1 MFFLNFLKKRK
12 ALKKDGFSFKMLYW
26 LIFAISCHVILFS
39 HFENVSYFDALWVT
53 LTTVFTVGYG
63 DMFARTVEGKLAT
76 MILIYGGGI
85 FIAAKII
92 GDWFEYLSVKINKQI
107 KGLWSYKMK
116 NHIVIINHP
125 SNNPTLFLTG
135 LIEEIS
141 KDSQFAGTEIVL
153 ISNLE
158 EIPSELIDKHVK
170 WVKGQIYDSNTLK
183 KANAIEAQ
191 AIYIL
196 ANSACDT
203 SFDSYALDII
213 DNLRANKSKAYIISE
228 CVKNENKKR
237 LIKNGANAVIK
248 VMHGYPGVASRA
260 LTVKGSQE
268 VLENL
273 FSEDNE
279 ECIRLDITNPTS
291 KSWKEIVMYCLDKEI
306 GTPIACLT
314 KEGEILT
321 SPLGKTMI
329 VTAIFVIAHSSGG
342 KNSIEMTWT

>member
-1 MFFLNFLKKRK
+1 MFFLSFLKKRK
-12 ALKKDGFSFKMLYW
+12 ALKKDGFSFKMLFW
-26 LIFAISCHVILFS
+26 LFFAITLHILLFA
-39 HFENVSYFDALWVT
+39 HFEKVSYFDALWVT

-63 DMFARTVEGKLAT
+63 DMFAKTVEGRLAT

-85 FIAAKII
+85 FIVAKII
-92 GDWFEYLSVKINKQI
+92 GDSFEHLSVKINKQL

-125 SNNPTLFLTG
+125 EHNPTLFLSG

-141 KDSQFAGTEIVL
+141 KDTNFTDIEIVL
-153 ISNLE
+153 ISSLE
-158 EIPSELIDKHVK
+158 ELPSELTDKHIK
-170 WVKGQIYDSNTLK
+170 WVKGQIHDSAALK
-183 KANAIEAQ
+183 KANALEAQ
-191 AIYIL
+191 AIYVL

-213 DNLRANKSKAYIISE
+213 DNLRSNGCKSYIITE
-228 CVKNENKKR
+228 CVKHENKKR
-237 LIKNGANAVIK
+237 LIKNGADAVIK

-279 ECIRLDITNPTS
+279 ECIRLDISNPIP
-291 KSWKEIVMYCLDKEI
+291 KSWKEIVMFCLDKEI
-306 GTPIACLT
+306 GTPIACIT
-314 KEGEILT
+314 QDGAILT
-321 SPLGKTMI
+321 SPLGKTI
-329 VTAIFVIAHSSGG
+329 TASAIFVIANSSLG
-342 KNSIEMTWT
+342 KNSIQMTW

>member
-1 MFFLNFLKKRK
+1 MFFLSLFKKRK
-12 ALKKDGFSFKMLYW
+12 ALKKDGFSFKMLFW
-26 LIFAISCHVILFS
+26 LLFAITLHILLFA
-39 HFENVSYFDALWVT
+39 HFEKVSYFDALWVT

-63 DMFARTVEGKLAT
+63 DMFAKTVEGRLAT

-92 GDWFEYLSVKINKQI
+92 GDWFEHLSVKVNKQL

-116 NHIVIINHP
+116 NHIVVINHP

-135 LIEEIS
+135 LIDEIS
-141 KDSQFAGTEIVL
+141 KDTHFANTEIVL
-153 ISNLE
+153 ISPLD
-158 EIPSELIDKHVK
+158 EIPSELTDKHVK
-170 WVKGQIYDSNTLK
+170 WVKGQIHDSAALK
-183 KANAIEAQ
+183 KANAMEAQ
-191 AIYIL
+191 AVYVL

-213 DNLRANKSKAYIISE
+213 DNLRSSGCKAYIISE

-237 LIKNGANAVIK
+237 LIKNGADAVIK

-279 ECIRLDITNPTS
+279 ECIRLDITNPTA

-306 GTPIACLT
+306 GTPIACIT
-314 KEGEILT
+314 QEGEILT
-321 SPLGKTMI
+321 SPIGKTMN
-329 VTAIFVIAHSSGG
+329 VSAIFAIAHSSLG
-342 KNSIEMTWT
+342 KNSIQMTW